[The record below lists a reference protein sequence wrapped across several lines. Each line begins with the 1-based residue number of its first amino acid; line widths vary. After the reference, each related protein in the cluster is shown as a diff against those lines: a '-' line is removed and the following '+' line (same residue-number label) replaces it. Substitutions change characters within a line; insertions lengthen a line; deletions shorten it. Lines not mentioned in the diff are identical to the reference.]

1 MQFGAF
7 SLSVMF
13 VLLAGGASPAAAQ
26 DRERAQFPICQGANR
41 ITCIV
46 DGDTIWY
53 RGTKIRIADID
64 TPEISRPGCPNE
76 AAIGKRA
83 TERMRAL
90 LNAGSFTLA
99 PSADGRDT
107 DRFGRSLRVVTRD
120 GVSLGEV
127 LVAEGLAERWG
138 GPKIAWC

>member
-1 MQFGAF
+1 MQFGGF
-7 SLSVMF
+7 CLSIVL
-13 VLLAGGASPAAAQ
+13 VLLAGVPSLAAAQ

-64 TPEISRPGCPNE
+64 TPEVTRPACPNE
-76 AAIGKRA
+76 AALGKRA

-90 LNAGSFTLA
+90 LNAGPFTLTQG
-99 PSADGRDT
+99 ADGRDT
-107 DRFGRSLRVVTRD
+107 DRFGRSLRVVMRD

-127 LVAEGLAERWG
+127 LVVEGLAERWG
-138 GPKIAWC
+138 GPQIAWC